1 MFKADSQVST
11 NRKNKE
17 ECFLRGNISLFNSVL
32 LTSYQTVNQ
41 FMKRTREKERF
52 TVINDLGP
60 TTQDPM
66 GTQDPTSNQN
76 NTKER
81 T

>member
-1 MFKADSQVST
+1 
-11 NRKNKE
+11 
-17 ECFLRGNISLFNSVL
+17 
-32 LTSYQTVNQ
+32 
-41 FMKRTREKERF
+41 MKRTREKERF
-52 TVINDLGP
+52 TAIDDLGP

>member
-1 MFKADSQVST
+1 
-11 NRKNKE
+11 
-17 ECFLRGNISLFNSVL
+17 
-32 LTSYQTVNQ
+32 
-41 FMKRTREKERF
+41 MKRTREKERF
-52 TVINDLGP
+52 TAIDDLGP

-66 GTQDPTSNQN
+66 GTQDPTSNHN